1 MSAAV
6 ESRVPTS
13 TLMLT
18 ISHEGPMELVRL
30 TESLSAL
37 AASFAR
43 YADRNG
49 LAINGDDVRL
59 YVKEIRSGS
68 IVVELVALAKTVPM
82 VIEQARSILD
92 FARFLSETIRYF
104 RGEVSAPPPDA
115 TTKDAQDVK
124 QLLGPVAADPKASLQ
139 IAARDNSTVNVTV
152 LNLTSND
159 ANAVQNRATN
169 FVAQR
174 AAPVSGVQRQMLF
187 YWYQARDQRAAKAGD
202 LGIIEAISARAVKT
216 LITSDEVKE
225 QMLGEALFRKA
236 YVVDVDVQTISGKPS
251 LYKILAVTESFD
263 RDD

>member
-1 MSAAV
+1 MSAVV
-6 ESRVPTS
+6 ESRVPAS
-13 TLMLT
+13 SLVLT
-18 ISHEGPMELVRL
+18 ITHEGPLELVRL
-30 TESLSAL
+30 TDSLSAL
-37 AASFAR
+37 STSFAR

-59 YVKEIRSGS
+59 YVKDIRSGS

-104 RGEVSAPPPDA
+104 RGEVQTPPSDT

-124 QLLGPVAADPKASLQ
+124 QLLGPVAADPKAGLQ
-139 IAARDNSTVNVTV
+139 IAAHDSSTVNVTV
-152 LNLTSND
+152 LNLNSND

-169 FVAQR
+169 FIAQR
-174 AAPVSGVQRQMLF
+174 AAPVTGVQRHMLF

-202 LGIIEAISARAVKT
+202 LGIIEAISQRAVKT
-216 LITSDEVKE
+216 LISSDEVKE

-236 YVVDVDVQTISGKPS
+236 YVVDVDVQTINGKPS
-251 LYKILAVTESFD
+251 LYKIIAVTESFD
-263 RDD
+263 RED

>member
-1 MSAAV
+1 MSAVFEA
-6 ESRVPTS
+6 RVPVS
-13 TLMLT
+13 SLVLT
-18 ISHEGPMELVRL
+18 INHDGPIELVRL
-30 TESLSAL
+30 TESLAAL
-37 AASFAR
+37 AESFAR

-68 IVVELVALAKTVPM
+68 IIVDLVALAKTVPM
-82 VIEQARSILD
+82 VVEQARSILD

-104 RGEVSAPPPDA
+104 RGEIAAPPA
-115 TTKDAQDVK
+115 ETTTKDALDVK
-124 QLLGPVAADPKASLQ
+124 QLMSLVAADPQASLQ
-139 IAARDNSTVNVTV
+139 ITTRDNSTVNVTV
-152 LNLTSND
+152 NLSSND

-174 AAPVSGVQRQMLF
+174 SAPVTGVQRQMLF

-202 LGIIEAISARAVKT
+202 LGIIEAISPRAVKT
-216 LITSDEVKE
+216 LISSDEVKE

-236 YVVDVDVQTISGKPS
+236 YVVDVDVQTISGRPS

-263 RDD
+263 RED